1 MRMLRSV
8 IAVIAGLVLISLIVE
23 PLEFALVALV
33 NGAVVTEQEAY
44 FTVRNQPALL
54 AAKVVYNT
62 AAAVIGGYVAAWIAR
77 RAPLTHG
84 VTLALVQTV
93 AFGWALTRP
102 ELRGT
107 TPDWMWACL
116 IVLTFGG
123 IVAGS
128 TLQRM
133 RMAKAR
139 RPPQPT
145 DGASLV

>member
-8 IAVIAGLVLISLIVE
+8 LAVVVGLLLISLIVE
-23 PLEFALVALV
+23 PLEFVLVALV
-33 NGAVVTEQEAY
+33 NGAIVTEQEAY
-44 FTVRNQPALL
+44 FTIRNQPALL
-54 AAKVVYNT
+54 AAKVAYNT
-62 AAAVIGGYVAAWIAR
+62 AAAIIGGYVAAWIAR
-77 RAPLTHG
+77 RAPLAHG

-116 IVLTFGG
+116 IVLTFAG

-128 TLQRM
+128 WLRRRRT
-133 RMAKAR
+133 AKA
-139 RPPQPT
+139 
-145 DGASLV
+145 ASLV